1 MAYDLMQGSGRERF
15 RIDVARIW
23 EVRWWAQA
31 IGISEQELREA
42 IAAVG
47 NDVDQVRKHVR
58 TRKSALLPLEAFRT
72 SEFGLRL

>member
-42 IAAVG
+42 IAEVG
-47 NDVDQVRKHVR
+47 NDVDQVRRHLR
-58 TRKSALLPLEAFRT
+58 NRKSAHVPLEAFGT
-72 SEFGLRL
+72 PEFSLRL